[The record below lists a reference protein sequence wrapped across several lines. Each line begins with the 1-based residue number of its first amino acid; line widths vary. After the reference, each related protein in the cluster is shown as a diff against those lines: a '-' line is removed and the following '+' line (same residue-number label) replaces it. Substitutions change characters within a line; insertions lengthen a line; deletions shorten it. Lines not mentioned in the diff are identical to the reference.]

1 LHETLAIVLVMVE
14 KYDLTITSSNAKLIT
29 GYSLNASYTLGTYVL
44 GEYKHFIL
52 DLEANEISRCS
63 SSEEEFFTWLGEGKA
78 AVLSDIGTSREK
90 FLLGCSVLWVDR
102 PKSELLGATDSKLVI
117 GCVSKFDV
125 LDHTSP
131 LEALNFL
138 SKDLWNNRQ

>member
-1 LHETLAIVLVMVE
+1 MVE
-14 KYDLTITSSNAKLIT
+14 KYDLSVTSSNAKLII
-29 GYSLNASYTLGTYVL
+29 GYSLDASYTLCAYVL

-52 DLEANEISRCS
+52 NLEANEITRGS
-63 SSEEEFFTWLGEGKA
+63 SSEEEFFIWLGEGKA
-78 AVLSDIGTSREK
+78 AVFSDIGTCGEK
-90 FLLGCSVLWVDR
+90 FLLGSSVLWVDR

-138 SKDLWNNRQ
+138 GKNLWYD